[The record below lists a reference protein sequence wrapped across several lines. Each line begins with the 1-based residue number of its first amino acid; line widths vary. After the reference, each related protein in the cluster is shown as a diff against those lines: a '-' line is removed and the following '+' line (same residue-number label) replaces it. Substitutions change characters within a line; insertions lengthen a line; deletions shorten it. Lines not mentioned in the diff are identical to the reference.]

1 MKKENK
7 VKKVAKERVGSPDFS
22 SKISELVEVSLLD
35 HFFESLKNQ
44 HLKEFLIS
52 PSSNYEPFIRLY
64 DLCFLSSLFL
74 RNLRDSIKRD
84 SGITLEMLML
94 LTIPISMHCLSDK
107 RSIERSFVLAGV
119 INGGDGVIKKQAE
132 NSGDFSCDRFPRF
145 ERSLSVEKNG
155 KRGIPVSHYLG
166 LNKEISAGSTK
177 KEKQVRYD
185 AMIPLVSGRWKACVV
200 RDSILGRGMSKDKTE
215 KIQALCRDRCLQNSS
230 RFFKFYNYM
239 VVSKNN
245 QNDFDSLFFWK
256 NHNKQDLGRLQA
268 TQLRNDSLSPVVLN
282 SYDKALL
289 ESGDS
294 ADHRGDGS
302 EFSLEREANLPSFT
316 SCEKTSFR
324 GCISGLDCDKNGEEF
339 PILHTYSQMK
349 NGLINRLT
357 KFILIIE
364 KSNLIFN
371 GAIVIDVSNSVKS
384 GKGFPLKTKGE
395 MPLTQISGKKLGLAS
410 SRHLDL
416 NEIFPNYFQLFLG
429 IPRKIS
435 NQSENTTSLN

>member
-1 MKKENK
+1 M
-7 VKKVAKERVGSPDFS
+7 
-22 SKISELVEVSLLD
+22 
-35 HFFESLKNQ
+35 
-44 HLKEFLIS
+44 
-52 PSSNYEPFIRLY
+52 
-64 DLCFLSSLFL
+64 
-74 RNLRDSIKRD
+74 
-84 SGITLEMLML
+84 
-94 LTIPISMHCLSDK
+94 
-107 RSIERSFVLAGV
+107 
-119 INGGDGVIKKQAE
+119 
-132 NSGDFSCDRFPRF
+132 
-145 ERSLSVEKNG
+145 
-155 KRGIPVSHYLG
+155 
-166 LNKEISAGSTK
+166 
-177 KEKQVRYD
+177 
-185 AMIPLVSGRWKACVV
+185 
-200 RDSILGRGMSKDKTE
+200 
-215 KIQALCRDRCLQNSS
+215 
-230 RFFKFYNYM
+230 
-239 VVSKNN
+239 
-245 QNDFDSLFFWK
+245 
-256 NHNKQDLGRLQA
+256 
-268 TQLRNDSLSPVVLN
+268 RNDSLGTVVLN

-294 ADHRGDGS
+294 ADHQGGGS
-302 EFSLEREANLPSFT
+302 IFYFEREAFSNLSSFT
-316 SCEKTSFR
+316 FSEKTTSSR

-395 MPLTQISGKKLGLAS
+395 MPLTQISGKKLRLAS